1 MGKLQKYNDA
11 TAVEEALDKG
21 KAAHEALGGHTVKSD
36 VPEGAKFTDTVYDD
50 TAVKADILANTEAT
64 QQNKTD
70 ILTFSERV
78 TQLEKA
84 TDKTDYTRYG
94 LPMLYLTGSTDGMT
108 KENPVTL
115 NYKCTDKDGIVKE
128 GTCTLKWQGS
138 SSLAYEKK
146 NYTIKF
152 DSDLEAFDGWGAQKK
167 YCLKAN
173 FIDHS
178 HARNLVCAKLW
189 GQIVKSRAKKNT
201 KLNALPNA
209 GAVDGFPII
218 IMLNDEF
225 HGLYTWNIPKDAWMF
240 GMGSGA
246 YEAIVCADV
255 PLNEGAVAFKVLA
268 DFENDFELEY
278 SSFDEAEVLNS
289 LNRLIQ
295 AVIDSNGADLD
306 TTIAK
311 YLDWDSAID
320 YYIFTVL
327 ITGLDNTK
335 KNYIL
340 ATYDGEKWFYSA
352 YDMDSTFGIDWDG
365 GTFLP
370 ADRRP
375 TFSTRTSDNLMK
387 LIWNYKR
394 QRLHDRCEEIM
405 ETAFSESNIAIEFSN
420 FIGKIPSP
428 ILKKDVELYPS
439 IPCSSVNNTSQIFN
453 YYRMRFA
460 HALKWLEEM
469 LDGYAGDVETGTTVT
484 NVVPLSVDESG
495 NIYNDTG
502 YKDGY
507 RLNSSGTEKE
517 QANSC
522 VTGFI
527 RCTKN
532 DIVRLTGVKFAA
544 YGATGSDGT
553 IGGNG
558 VGSLYSYLSIY
569 NSNKV
574 LINSIN
580 CDFILTS
587 HNYGLKVSGWSYPHA
602 QDTDVI
608 TFDFSDYTGE
618 DMAYIRI
625 NAVGQGANMIVTLN
639 EEI

>member
-11 TAVEEALDKG
+11 AVVEEALDKG
-21 KAAHEALGGHTVKSD
+21 KAAHEALGGHTIGAD
-36 VPEGAKFTDTVYDD
+36 VPENAVFTDTIYDD
-50 TAVKADILANTEAT
+50 SEVKEDIDR
-64 QQNKTD
+64 NKTD
-70 ILTFSERV
+70 ISLVDKRV

-152 DSDLEAFDGWGAQKK
+152 DSELEVVDGWGAQKK

-201 KLNALPNA
+201 KLNDLPNA
-209 GAVDGFPII
+209 GAVDGFPVI

-240 GMGSGA
+240 GMGSGTH
-246 YEAIVCADV
+246 EAIVCADV

-268 DFENDFELEY
+268 DFKNDFELEY
-278 SSFDEAEVLNS
+278 SSYDEAEVLSS

-320 YYIFTVL
+320 YYIFSVL

-365 GTFLP
+365 GSFLP

-394 QRLHDRCEEIM
+394 QRLHDRCQEIM
-405 ETAFSESNIAIEFSN
+405 ESVFSESNIAIEFSN
-420 FIGKIPSP
+420 FIGKLPSP

-439 IPCSSVNNTSQIFN
+439 IPCSAVNNTSQIFN
-453 YYRMRFA
+453 YYRLRFA
-460 HALKWLEEM
+460 CALKWLEEM
-469 LDGYAGDVETGTTVT
+469 LDGYAGDVESSTTAT

-495 NIYNDTG
+495 NIYNGTG

-517 QANSC
+517 QANSTL
-522 VTGFI
+522 TGFI
-527 RCTKN
+527 RCNKG
-532 DIVRLTGVKFAA
+532 DIIRMTGAVFAEYASGGSEDGLTP
-544 YGATGSDGT
+544 
-553 IGGNG
+553 GNG
-558 VGSLYSYLSIY
+558 VGALYSYLALY
-569 NSNKV
+569 DANKTK
-574 LINSIN
+574 IAISQA
-580 CDFILTS
+580 TQAGME
-587 HNYGLKVSGWSYPHA
+587 GLNVKITWGTFPVSVPS
-602 QDTDVI
+602 DIV
-608 TFDFSDYTGE
+608 TFDLTNIDENT
-618 DMAYIRI
+618 AYIRI
-625 NAVGQGANMIVTLN
+625 NAVGQGANMIVTIN